1 VRGVGWL
8 TTADGDDG
16 AESGAVTRLGAAFIV
31 GATIGPARL
40 GASGTPSAAVGS
52 GSTTSGGPAG
62 TGDVRLAR

>member
-40 GASGTPSAAVGS
+40 GASGTPSAAVG
-52 GSTTSGGPAG
+52 
-62 TGDVRLAR
+62 